1 MQSALDQ
8 RAELRDHCA
17 KLPFVSSTEGKGSAS
32 QFEIAKKNVRLFS
45 VAVFGDNVDLVL

>member
-1 MQSALDQ
+1 VDQ
-8 RAELRDHCA
+8 RAELRCA

>member
-1 MQSALDQ
+1 MQSALISV
-8 RAELRDHCA
+8 RSCA
-17 KLPFVSSTEGKGSAS
+17 ITAPLPFVSSTEGKESAS